1 MVILIHGARRLDNER
16 TDNWLLID
24 THVRRSG
31 MGDGWS
37 EFSSQASEVLS
48 ASGGFISAPM
58 IETHSH
64 GAGGHAVED
73 GADQIRAFVRHLR
86 AKGVGRVIASLVS
99 LSPERLISTVSDAR
113 TLAGQEPGFLGV
125 HLEGPFIAL
134 EKCGAH
140 DTSSVRPPTDDEL
153 KAVVAAGAMDG
164 GNIIRS
170 ITLAPELFSE
180 SQLALLRDNKIQ
192 LCMGHTSSTYEQAHD
207 FFAQGGKIVTHT
219 FNAMKPISHKEPGPI
234 SAALE
239 NDQVF
244 LELIADGVHV
254 HPSAA
259 KIIPK
264 DRLLLVSDSM
274 SAADLGDGEY
284 LLGTLNVQVVESIA
298 RTATGGLAGSTL
310 SLAKAVENYAAWTG
324 DTRAA
329 IAAAT
334 INPSLAYG
342 IELPQIVDGEV
353 AELLLFSEDG
363 GLRRLFNLQI
373 RNG

>member
-1 MVILIHGARRLDNER
+1 MILIHSARRLDNER
-16 TDNWLLID
+16 TDNWLLFD
-24 THVRRSG
+24 TRILQSG
-31 MGDGWS
+31 IGDGWAK
-37 EFSSQASEVLS
+37 FSSKAKEVLD
-48 ASGGFISAPM
+48 ASGGYISPPM

-86 AKGVGRVIASLVS
+86 GKGVGGVIVSLVS
-99 LSPERLISTVSDAR
+99 LTPERLVSIVRAAKE
-113 TLAGQEPGFLGV
+113 LAGQEPGFLGV

-140 DTSSVRPPTDDEL
+140 DTSTVRPPTDDEL
-153 KAVVAAGAMDG
+153 KALVAAGAMDG

-180 SQLALLRDNKIQ
+180 SQLALLSDNKIQ

-234 SAALE
+234 LAALE
-239 NDQVF
+239 NNEIF

-274 SAADLGDGEY
+274 SAADLGDGDY
-284 LLGTLNVQVVESIA
+284 LLGTLKVRVVESTA
-298 RTATGGLAGSTL
+298 RTESGSLAGSTL
-310 SLAKAVENYAAWTG
+310 SLAKAVESYSAWTR
-324 DTRAA
+324 DVRSA

-334 INPSLAYG
+334 VNPCLAYG
-342 IELPQIVDGEV
+342 IELPAIAEGES

-363 GLRRLFNLQI
+363 ELRRLF
-373 RNG
+373 

>member
-1 MVILIHGARRLDNER
+1 MSYSYIQDIKPL
-16 TDNWLLID
+16 
-24 THVRRSG
+24 
-31 MGDGWS
+31 
-37 EFSSQASEVLS
+37 Q
-48 ASGGFISAPM
+48 
-58 IETHSH
+58 
-64 GAGGHAVED
+64 
-73 GADQIRAFVRHLR
+73 DQ
-86 AKGVGRVIASLVS
+86 GVSNAEIA
-99 LSPERLISTVSDAR
+99 
-113 TLAGQEPGFLGV
+113 
-125 HLEGPFIAL
+125 
-134 EKCGAH
+134 AH
-140 DTSSVRPPTDDEL
+140 
-153 KAVVAAGAMDG
+153 
-164 GNIIRS
+164 
-170 ITLAPELFSE
+170 
-180 SQLALLRDNKIQ
+180 
-192 LCMGHTSSTYEQAHD
+192 
-207 FFAQGGKIVTHT
+207 
-219 FNAMKPISHKEPGPI
+219 
-234 SAALE
+234 AALE
-239 NDQVF
+239 NDEVF

-342 IELPQIVDGEV
+342 IELPQIVDGEL

-363 GLRRLFNLQI
+363 ELRRLFNL
-373 RNG
+373 